1 MFILDIE
8 MRLRKVI
15 LIVRHGT
22 RTPCFAGDT
31 LDGRVFPTE
40 LTDLPESS
48 VSTKRTGLGG
58 IEPPFSTRDESYKNM
73 KTLIGGECGF
83 GQLTR
88 KGATDQYNL
97 GLKLRGNYGKG
108 DSALVKPEYDPSD
121 IIVRS
126 TNIKRTVDSAKYIL
140 AGLYEGQKRN
150 PTIPIYVTED
160 IEKNEGDIIETKID
174 FIIERTEHLIKDS
187 KHLPGQNELAREL
200 TRLLKSKET
209 NMYVM
214 VDNLLTLDHLG
225 IPLSIP
231 DETWK
236 RVKDWSF
243 KISSLCTLG
252 RKEERLELL
261 PLLCGTLIDD
271 FLHKLELPMDET
283 PNMYLYSGHDA
294 TLMRILTALRIEIHS
309 VPSPSS
315 VVAIEIYQDDTN
327 MQTYAKVLYNWMEQL
342 IRGGK
347 VSLITFKH
355 FKDVLSPYRMSLK
368 RFKSICDS
376 KR

>member
-1 MFILDIE
+1 

-31 LDGRVFPTE
+31 LGERIFPTE
-40 LTDLPESS
+40 LTDLPETS
-48 VSTKRTGLGG
+48 VATKRRGLGD
-58 IEPPFSTRDESYKNM
+58 IEPPISTRDESYKKL
-73 KTLIGGECGF
+73 KTLNGGECGF

-108 DSALVKPEYDPSD
+108 ANALVKSEYDPSD

-126 TNIKRTVDSAKYIL
+126 TNIKRTVDSARYIL
-140 AGLYEGQKRN
+140 AGLYEGHKKN
-150 PTIPIYVTED
+150 PIIPIYVT
-160 IEKNEGDIIETKID
+160 KNEDDIIETKID
-174 FIIERTEHLIKDS
+174 FILKRTEHLIKDS
-187 KHLPGQNELAREL
+187 KYLPGQNDLAREL

-214 VDNLLTLDHLG
+214 VDNLLTMDQLG

-231 DETWK
+231 DETWE
-236 RVKDWSF
+236 RVKAWSF

-252 RKEERLELL
+252 PKEERLELL

-294 TLMRILTALRIEIHS
+294 TLMRILTALGIEIYS
-309 VPSPSS
+309 VPSTSS
-315 VVAIEIYQDDTN
+315 VVSIEIYQDDTS
-327 MQTYAKVLYNWMEQL
+327 MEPYAKVVYNWMEQ
-342 IRGGK
+342 IISGAK

-355 FKDVLSPYRMSLK
+355 FKDVLSPYRISLK